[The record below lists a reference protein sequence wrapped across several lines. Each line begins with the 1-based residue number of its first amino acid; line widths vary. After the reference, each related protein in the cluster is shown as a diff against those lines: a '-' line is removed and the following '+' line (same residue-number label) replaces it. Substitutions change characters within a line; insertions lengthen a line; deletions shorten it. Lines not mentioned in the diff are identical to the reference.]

1 MTIRDKLQDLLGEP
15 EGKRLFLISL
25 RTKYN
30 NVEMHV
36 KNEIRISGG
45 LL

>member
-1 MTIRDKLQDLLGEP
+1 MTIRDILHDFLGET

-25 RTKYN
+25 RTGKN